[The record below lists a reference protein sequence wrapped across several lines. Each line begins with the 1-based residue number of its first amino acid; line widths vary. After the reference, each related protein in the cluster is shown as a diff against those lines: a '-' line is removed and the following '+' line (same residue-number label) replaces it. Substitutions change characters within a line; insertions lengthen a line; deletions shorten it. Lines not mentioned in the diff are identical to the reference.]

1 MNNMT
6 RAELSQILTNVRNAS
21 NKKDLTKEF
30 DKISSIVRQIQLR
43 NAKRRFND
51 LMKFKVQDKNAKGIS
66 IASTVD
72 DETVSIITTI
82 RKSLKE
88 LTLEDV
94 ENQINEINNLD
105 KKTTSDETK
114 LVGLSI
120 ARDYM
125 NEIKTREA
133 QLSQLAEELSKA
145 KEELI
150 GKKGEDR
157 TSDKEL
163 VESIENMAGH
173 IS

>member
-1 MNNMT
+1 
-6 RAELSQILTNVRNAS
+6 
-21 NKKDLTKEF
+21 
-30 DKISSIVRQIQLR
+30 
-43 NAKRRFND
+43 
-51 LMKFKVQDKNAKGIS
+51 MKLKVQDKNAKGIS

-114 LVGLSI
+114 LVGLGI
-120 ARDYM
+120 ARDYL

-133 QLSQLAEELSKA
+133 QLSELSEELSKA
-145 KEELI
+145 KDDLV
-150 GKKGEDR
+150 GKKGEER
-157 TSDKEL
+157 VPNKE
-163 VESIENMAGH
+163 VS
-173 IS
+173 